1 MLKWTMRA
9 LMVIVLAV
17 ILAGGM
23 FWVVERSGFAAGFEA
38 NRPAMANADGSQV
51 APQPAGGRQ
60 ANGRNMEGRQ
70 PPAGDFEPGRGGPG
84 GMERHGGGGAGLLM
98 SLAKIVMI
106 AVLVV
111 LGQQGFEWLLRRR
124 RTSPTSMPAA
134 AAPAPVETTVP
145 AEVPGGMDEPPAE
158 AEAREP
164 GDGPNR

>member
-38 NRPAMANADGSQV
+38 NRPAMANADGSQ
-51 APQPAGGRQ
+51 PAAGRQ
-60 ANGRNMEGRQ
+60 ADGRNMEGRQ

-134 AAPAPVETTVP
+134 AAPAPV
-145 AEVPGGMDEPPAE
+145 PGGMDEPPAE

-164 GDGPNR
+164 GDGLDR